1 MFFYFIGVPL
11 STQWGPQGYFYPI
24 QIAQYGLSHYSKNL
38 TEKPP
43 HIEVYET
50 AEDRDKNSKPND
62 WTVPKGCFM
71 ASVADK
77 SRFTNVK
84 QFIAPGKSCFMCV
97 C

>member
-1 MFFYFIGVPL
+1 MVIYFLSLSYIGVPL
-11 STQWGPQGYFYPI
+11 STKWGPQGYFYPI

-50 AEDRDKNSKPND
+50 AEDRDKSNKLSD

-71 ASVADK
+71 ASVTDK

-84 QFIAPGKSCFMCV
+84 QFIAPGK
-97 C
+97 